1 MNIVFL
7 VSAWRFILVTNFNMF
22 INELQFLLFD
32 FRFLLRNGNTN
43 KMSSVQP
50 PTVPPAQST
59 VTCDGCD
66 TEFDVTWFCKSCP
79 ASLCDT
85 CKQRHESDRFLRR
98 HTIVK
103 RTGNVIRSLD
113 VSKIIQP
120 CSEHPEREITMYC
133 KDCLVACCITCFEEK
148 HDRHSFIAIEKKYME
163 CEDELNEMLNSI
175 EKSTLTK
182 LRANIDD
189 FQRKLGLQE
198 TEFEEVKQGVD
209 TFRKELKATVDRS
222 CDKLLDEIEKK
233 EIEFGSEIESVIKDI
248 EKRIKANEN
257 FISACSARIR
267 EGGMGLIGYNPGT
280 PPSQDYLVPKITKK

>member
-1 MNIVFL
+1 MWIRCLLFEL
-7 VSAWRFILVTNFNMF
+7 LTFFTTHFHGLTTGSEYCIFGRSMGIILITNFNMF

-66 TEFDVTWFCKSCP
+66 AEFDVTWFCKVCP

-85 CKQRHESDRFLRR
+85 CKQRHESDRFLKR

-120 CSEHPEREITMYC
+120 CSEHPEREITVYC
-133 KDCLVACCITCFEEK
+133 KDLFCPLLYHVC
-148 HDRHSFIAIEKKYME
+148 R
-163 CEDELNEMLNSI
+163 
-175 EKSTLTK
+175 
-182 LRANIDD
+182 
-189 FQRKLGLQE
+189 G
-198 TEFEEVKQGVD
+198 
-209 TFRKELKATVDRS
+209 KA
-222 CDKLLDEIEKK
+222 
-233 EIEFGSEIESVIKDI
+233 
-248 EKRIKANEN
+248 
-257 FISACSARIR
+257 
-267 EGGMGLIGYNPGT
+267 
-280 PPSQDYLVPKITKK
+280 